1 MDLPIEGPWI
11 QRARDIKATKQ
22 IDSDLDRKFHL
33 AQSEIKDLIL
43 QLKLKEKSLEEAN
56 VKIKLLD
63 SRMGNVK
70 KQTDRIS
77 LLEKQIAEAKS
88 RETQFE
94 EAIENLNGDL
104 RNAEME
110 VGKWRKA
117 AKEGKVGVP
126 SQNDR
131 NEALSGPRVEETR
144 LAEQVETLQSALRYL
159 RQENTRIQLSGATSS
174 HAWLNEP
181 LFPTQKESRVQAEG
195 ACAMLLSDFRK
206 FMSSCQIVDAKTVEI
221 GGRGWKS
228 NKATAGYV
236 LRNQQEAYRRLC
248 ARKDAILND
257 IKVS

>member
-1 MDLPIEGPWI
+1 MTLKKQSNVLPSFHPLILVDLPTEGPWI
-11 QRARDIKATKQ
+11 QRAREIKATKQ
-22 IDSDLDRKFHL
+22 IDNDLDRKFHL

-77 LLEKQIAEAKS
+77 LLEKQIAEAKA

-117 AKEGKVGVP
+117 AKDGKVGAP
-126 SQNDR
+126 AQNER
-131 NEALSGPRVEETR
+131 NEGLRSPRVEETR
-144 LAEQVETLQSALRYL
+144 LAEQVPLRF
-159 RQENTRIQLSGATSS
+159 I
-174 HAWLNEP
+174 
-181 LFPTQKESRVQAEG
+181 
-195 ACAMLLSDFRK
+195 
-206 FMSSCQIVDAKTVEI
+206 
-221 GGRGWKS
+221 
-228 NKATAGYV
+228 
-236 LRNQQEAYRRLC
+236 
-248 ARKDAILND
+248 
-257 IKVS
+257 

>member
-1 MDLPIEGPWI
+1 MISKRPSNVSPYQVSLILVDLPTEGPWI

-22 IDSDLDRKFHL
+22 IDNDLDRKFHL

-43 QLKLKEKSLEEAN
+43 QLKLKEKSLEESN

-77 LLEKQIAEAKS
+77 TLEKQIAEAKA

-126 SQNDR
+126 AQNDR
-131 NEALSGPRVEETR
+131 NENFNGPRVEETR
-144 LAEQVETLQSALRYL
+144 LAEHV
-159 RQENTRIQLSGATSS
+159 
-174 HAWLNEP
+174 WFP
-181 LFPTQKESRVQAEG
+181 LKMLGNGDRWKRCRVP
-195 ACAMLLSDFRK
+195 
-206 FMSSCQIVDAKTVEI
+206 
-221 GGRGWKS
+221 
-228 NKATAGYV
+228 
-236 LRNQQEAYRRLC
+236 
-248 ARKDAILND
+248 
-257 IKVS
+257 